1 MIAIDMPGQPDSYTY
16 LDIDD
21 LMDGDALA
29 WASST
34 LAAGLVKSV
43 FDQTAW
49 GVATDASVVMASPD
63 PQGGGAYATAEAWAI
78 A

>member
-1 MIAIDMPGQPDSYTY
+1 
-16 LDIDD
+16 
-21 LMDGDALA
+21 MDGDALA